1 MKTIKVKVNPSSSKI
16 QVSKMADGTVKVNL
30 TASPE
35 DGEANK
41 QLLEVLSDKYKI
53 DLSRIK
59 IKRGRTSQRKI
70 VVIK

>member
-16 QVSKMADGTVKVNL
+16 QVSKMVDGTVKVNL